1 MDAKTRTVERGNRMR
16 LFECGISFVVAIA
29 IIYCAYIGELSGVAV
44 LASALA
50 FHAARGYLKG
60 GQDE

>member
-1 MDAKTRTVERGNRMR
+1 MKLLACV
-16 LFECGISFVVAIA
+16 ISFIAAIT
-29 IIYCAYIGELSGVAV
+29 IIYCAYIGELQGVAV

-50 FHAARGYLKG
+50 LHASRGYLRG

>member
-1 MDAKTRTVERGNRMR
+1 MR

>member
-1 MDAKTRTVERGNRMR
+1 MEQERKMR

-50 FHAARGYLKG
+50 YHAARGYLKG
-60 GQDE
+60 GQNEANRR